1 MTGGRGAGSERC
13 VMCSHSALHALY
25 GKGTWGRQNGRKE
38 MLCLEGKTSYDL
50 GPCIS

>member
-25 GKGTWGRQNGRKE
+25 VWKG
-38 MLCLEGKTSYDL
+38 DL
-50 GPCIS
+50 GKAEWKERNVMLRGENEL